1 MRCRVI
7 FFCISN
13 QFIGYV
19 YVKCC
24 FRQDK
29 YENLM
34 KDYEELK
41 REKMEMDEYHCLEL
55 ETNKEGMER
64 VEQVTVQLLSN
75 CRMAVI
81 VMSNKISNKIH
92 ISILNYL

>member
-1 MRCRVI
+1 
-7 FFCISN
+7 
-13 QFIGYV
+13 
-19 YVKCC
+19 
-24 FRQDK
+24 
-29 YENLM
+29 M